1 MNNALISP
9 NELIYTE
16 DGTLLGERI
25 AETSNNPFL
34 VAEPLYWIECAD
46 EVNANDW
53 YFDTATSTCQLKP
66 LPPSQ
71 MINSYDQKLAVII
84 ADRNARLA
92 ASDYTQMADVVAAHD
107 ASWLSAWNTYR
118 QALRDLPATITSA
131 NIAAVVWPTPP
142 SA

>member
-9 NELIYTE
+9 QELIYSQ

-25 AETSNNPFL
+25 AETSNNPFP

-53 YFDTATSTCQLKP
+53 YFDTATSTFQLKP

-92 ASDYTQMADVVAAHD
+92 ASDYTQLADNIAAHD
-107 ASWLSAWNTYR
+107 AAWLTAWNTYR
-118 QALRDLPATITSA
+118 QALRDLPATITEA
-131 NIAAVVWPTPP
+131 NIDTVVWPTPP